1 MRRRGANRYRR
12 RGPGAPQARPT
23 PAARRGA
30 PGATAPPPQEPLSAA
45 GFLAE
50 LSAGGA
56 RPELVELGAGLAVPV
71 PRPGP
76 GGAVALAALHARL
89 REAATRP
96 GGAAPLAAPLVRV
109 GPYDLWRP
117 ALGLVA
123 GARRAFGGALPAHA
137 SVEATALLLAVE
149 ALPDRGAVVRRLA
162 GYAAAAVAEV
172 WVIDVRSGW
181 TEAYRS
187 PWAGAYR
194 SRTLWYP
201 GEALPLRALP
211 GAAVVALEAA

>member
-12 RGPGAPQARPT
+12 RGPGAPQARP
-23 PAARRGA
+23 
-30 PGATAPPPQEPLSAA
+30 PQEPLSAA

-50 LSAGGA
+50 LSA
-56 RPELVELGAGLAVPV
+56 
-71 PRPGP
+71 
-76 GGAVALAALHARL
+76 
-89 REAATRP
+89 
-96 GGAAPLAAPLVRV
+96 
-109 GPYDLWRP
+109 
-117 ALGLVA
+117 
-123 GARRAFGGALPAHA
+123 GGALPAHA

-149 ALPDRGAVVRRLA
+149 ALPDRDAVVRRLA

-211 GAAVVALEAA
+211 GVAVVALEAA